1 MQIENTAAQDAV
13 ALAKARSNELAKRQ
27 QELTARR
34 GTLAREVLLQGDEAK
49 RTELQRVI
57 VELNALGAEAE
68 VLQQV
73 SSEAQAE
80 WETEARK
87 EAKARLYAGL
97 DEAEG
102 LLTELEELT
111 GLAANAMSRYLEA
124 VKVAEEIGSSV
135 QAKLYAVSGNSSGMR
150 TEPVKAENVSAMC
163 LPGADNTRAS
173 VLAQARRRIAGLRN
187 DLDQGRK
194 GPMAA

>member
-13 ALAKARSNELAKRQ
+13 ALAEARSNELAKRQ

-49 RTELQRVI
+49 RGELQKVI
-57 VELNALGAEAE
+57 VELNALAAEAE

-73 SSEAQAE
+73 SREAQAD
-80 WETEARK
+80 WERERD
-87 EAKARLYAGL
+87 EDAKARLYAGL

-102 LLTELEELT
+102 LLADLEEIST
-111 GLAANAMSRYLEA
+111 LAAKTAAKYLEA
-124 VKVAEEIGSSV
+124 VKVAEDIGSSV

-150 TEPVKAENVSAMC
+150 AEPVKPESVSAMC
-163 LPGADNTRAS
+163 VPGAEATRAS